1 MKSSA
6 RRAKSI
12 ALRGAVVLQM
22 ASRRLLRSSLGII
35 ETWTIG
41 ERQYNGT
48 PLGCPC
54 CLPSH
59 SGRRAGDEGIEERNE
74 TRTAPARH
82 ALTRPSP
89 NGRGRLSTCKLLRYS
104 YIKVSTMTEG
114 SDHSQVVA
122 LLHAEAEAIGK
133 AASRLQSE
141 DIDRVIGILSG
152 CKGKIVLLG
161 VGKSGIIAQKIAAT
175 MTSAGTAAIYLH
187 PSDALHGGL
196 GILSAD
202 DVVLMLS
209 NSGETDELRQLVP
222 FAKRR
227 GVPIVAIVGNVKAT
241 LALSADAVLDASV
254 DEEACPLN
262 LAPTASTTVA
272 LAIGDALAMTMMRAK
287 GLTEDEFASNHPAGQ
302 LGKRL
307 TLRVADLMHSGSRNP
322 TIPTDSSWMD
332 IVSAITHFGLGAVN
346 VIDNEGRLAGII
358 TDGDLR
364 RSMQRISTAEL
375 AFANIT
381 CDELMTPNPVV
392 TNPDMLAFDALH
404 LMEDRPS

>member
-1 MKSSA
+1 M
-6 RRAKSI
+6 
-12 ALRGAVVLQM
+12 
-22 ASRRLLRSSLGII
+22 
-35 ETWTIG
+35 
-41 ERQYNGT
+41 N
-48 PLGCPC
+48 
-54 CLPSH
+54 
-59 SGRRAGDEGIEERNE
+59 
-74 TRTAPARH
+74 
-82 ALTRPSP
+82 
-89 NGRGRLSTCKLLRYS
+89 
-104 YIKVSTMTEG
+104 EG

-122 LLHAEAEAIGK
+122 LLRAEAEAIGK
-133 AASRLQSE
+133 AALRLQAE
-141 DIDRVIGILSG
+141 DIDRAIGILSD

-196 GILSAD
+196 GILTPD

-241 LALSADAVLDASV
+241 LALGADAVLDASV

-272 LAIGDALAMTMMRAK
+272 LAIGDALAMTLMRAK
-287 GLTEDEFASNHPAGQ
+287 GLTEDDFASNHPAGQ

-307 TLRVADLMHSGSRNP
+307 TLRVADLMHSGAQNP
-322 TIPTDSSWMD
+322 MIKNDASWMEV
-332 IVSAITHFGLGAVN
+332 VSAITQYGLGAVN
-346 VIDNEGRLAGII
+346 VVDNEGRLAGII

-364 RSMQRISTAEL
+364 RSVQKIGPREL
-375 AFANIT
+375 GFANLV
-381 CDELMTPNPVV
+381 CDDFMTHNPVV
-392 TNPDMLAFDALH
+392 ANPEMLAFDALR
-404 LMEDRPS
+404 LMEDRPSQINVLPVVDEGRMCIGLIRLHDIVRSGL